1 MLQAVNN
8 HITELQGKKAELQDV
23 LELLPV
29 QLFFGQCVW
38 GGRGLSSVWACGC
51 VHQAP
56 DDSLKC
62 INPFNRRAVLSLP
75 HP

>member
-38 GGRGLSSVWACGC
+38 GGGA
-51 VHQAP
+51 
-56 DDSLKC
+56 
-62 INPFNRRAVLSLP
+62 
-75 HP
+75 